1 MASHVVV
8 TDSTFKRAQIKVT
21 PGKYMTEVLEEACK
35 KLGRNSTNY
44 GLKNNS
50 KQIDLSQTFRLTGLS
65 AGAKLELVVTSR
77 SPSVVSVALQL
88 PESLAAGVPGGRLV
102 DKVPS
107 DTTLWLVLRK
117 FETVGG
123 TNLNIT
129 GRGIA
134 QTESGASGAGRIY
147 YETPVLNLAG
157 REVSTFTDLQKTLGQ
172 FGVSGGSILL
182 RLTFRKT
189 DTPLEEA
196 MAEIQQ
202 YFKTSDEP
210 AEQPA
215 PSSSTESAPAPA
227 PEVESVTEAVS
238 KIAAPSSDAP
248 ESSSTK
254 SVTPTKRSAPEDE
267 SKSSG
272 PRPMTVF
279 AAPSGDTPKA
289 ALQPHNDM
297 DYEPTVQH
305 AKQHQEVLKTHTMN
319 KRLPSYAEQQKQ
331 EEEKA
336 ARLAKIN
343 EVIIQVRFPDQTR
356 VENRYTATDTSL
368 TLYNSI
374 AAVLRVDQPFK
385 LVSFQFGKPL
395 AIPKDEK
402 KLLIRDIGLD
412 GRVLLNFLWEDG
424 VSEEVRKGKCLKAE
438 YIQEAKELPVPV
450 VQTIEEPASQSLDK
464 GKGKE
469 TDKKENGGEKKNK
482 MMSKILAGLS
492 KK

>member
-1 MASHVVV
+1 M
-8 TDSTFKRAQIKVT
+8 
-21 PGKYMTEVLEEACK
+21 
-35 KLGRNSTNY
+35 
-44 GLKNNS
+44 
-50 KQIDLSQTFRLTGLS
+50 TGLS

-77 SPSVVSVALQL
+77 SPSAVSVALQL

-117 FETVGG
+117 FETLGG

-134 QTESGASGAGRIY
+134 QTETGASGAGRIF

-157 REVSTFTDLQKTLGQ
+157 REVSTFTELQKTLGQ

-189 DTPLEEA
+189 ETPLEEA
-196 MAEIQQ
+196 MVEIQQ
-202 YFKTSDEP
+202 YFKSSDEP
-210 AEQPA
+210 LEQSA
-215 PSSSTESAPAPA
+215 SSSSAESAPAPA
-227 PEVESVTEAVS
+227 LEVESVTEAVAN
-238 KIAAPSSDAP
+238 IPTPSSGLE
-248 ESSSTK
+248 ESSPMT

-267 SKSSG
+267 TKSDG
-272 PRPMTVF
+272 HHQPMTVY

-319 KRLPSYAEQQKQ
+319 KKLPSYAEQQKQ

-336 ARLAKIN
+336 ARLAKVN
-343 EVIIQVRFPDQTR
+343 EVVIQVRFPDQTR
-356 VENRYTATDTSL
+356 LENRYTATDTTL
-368 TLYNSI
+368 TLYNSVSS
-374 AAVLRVDQPFK
+374 VLRENQPFK
-385 LVSFQFGKPL
+385 LVTFQFGKPL
-395 AIPKDEK
+395 TIPKDEK
-402 KLLIRDIGLD
+402 KLLIRDAGLD

-438 YIQEAKELPVPV
+438 YIQQAKELPVPV
-450 VQTIEEPASQSLDK
+450 VQTAVETANQDPDK

-482 MMSKILAGLS
+482 MMNKILAGLS